1 MRNSGDFKQVSR
13 QYPDNANN
21 VLTLTLRRTTRGS
34 PCTGSV
40 LPLELYNH
48 TTTIKCR
55 VGQ

>member
-48 TTTIKCR
+48 TTTVKRR